1 MKSTL
6 QIILEQCQAW
16 KDTEEHEELSQQ
28 LTTKLKNMDAYTND
42 IECNISCLEAHCIE
56 DGFVI
61 GFISALNLF
70 QELADF
76 KSRYVK

>member
-6 QIILEQCQAW
+6 QVILEQCQEW
-16 KDTEEHEELSQQ
+16 KESKETLELSQQ
-28 LTTKLKNMDAYTND
+28 LTTKLKSMDAYTGEV
-42 IECNISCLEAHCIE
+42 ECNISCLEAHCIE

-61 GFISALNLF
+61 GFLSALNLF

-76 KSRYVK
+76 KSRYSQ

>member
-42 IECNISCLEAHCIE
+42 IECNIP
-56 DGFVI
+56 D
-61 GFISALNLF
+61 
-70 QELADF
+70 
-76 KSRYVK
+76 